1 MAHGLLELATRRPT
15 LCISGINYGENL
27 GLSLTCSGTLGA
39 AFEAYSHGVPAI
51 AVSLQTPLRMMHTN
65 AFPALDWSLAVRTTR
80 RLAELAL
87 RRGLPPQTAVLNVN
101 VPAGAKADCR
111 LRLTRQS
118 RRSASVFAVPG
129 RRPSESPF
137 RLAVVASP
145 ALDQAEPESDIRALI
160 LEHVISVTPLGW
172 DMSANAAWRE
182 AWLMTDGEDAPTD
195 GSDRLRRE

>member
-1 MAHGLLELATRRPT
+1 M
-15 LCISGINYGENL
+15 
-27 GLSLTCSGTLGA
+27 
-39 AFEAYSHGVPAI
+39 
-51 AVSLQTPLRMMHTN
+51 
-65 AFPALDWSLAVRTTR
+65 
-80 RLAELAL
+80 
-87 RRGLPPQTAVLNVN
+87 
-101 VPAGAKADCR
+101 
-111 LRLTRQS
+111 
-118 RRSASVFAVPG
+118 FAVPG
-129 RRPSESPF
+129 RRPLESPF